1 MEESKRL
8 RLKLTTATEVRR
20 ALTRVSNMV
29 LNGELDPKRANAI
42 ILACNAILSSIRTDE
57 QGKKMAELEELLA
70 ELKRTKTYYKKEK
83 PCKIAYVNR
92 KISKENGK

>member
-57 QGKKMAELEELLA
+57 QGKKMAELEEIA
-70 ELKRTKTYYKKEK
+70 CRVEAYQKRTIRKKNLVK
-83 PCKIAYVNR
+83 
-92 KISKENGK
+92 

>member
-29 LNGELDPKRANAI
+29 LNRELDPKRANAI

-70 ELKRTKTYYKKEK
+70 ELKRTKN
-83 PCKIAYVNR
+83 VL
-92 KISKENGK
+92 

>member
-42 ILACNAILSSIRTDE
+42 ILACNAILSSIRADE

-70 ELKRTKTYYKKEK
+70 ELKRTKN
-83 PCKIAYVNR
+83 VL
-92 KISKENGK
+92 

>member
-20 ALTRVSNMV
+20 VLTRVSNMV

-57 QGKKMAELEELLA
+57 QGKKMSELEELLA
-70 ELKRTKTYYKKEK
+70 ELKRTKN
-83 PCKIAYVNR
+83 VL
-92 KISKENGK
+92 

>member
-42 ILACNAILSSIRTDE
+42 ILASNAILSSIRTDE

-70 ELKRTKTYYKKEK
+70 ELKRTKN
-83 PCKIAYVNR
+83 VL
-92 KISKENGK
+92 

>member
-42 ILACNAILSSIRTDE
+42 ILDCNAILSSIRTDE
-57 QGKKMAELEELLA
+57 QGKKMSELEELLA
-70 ELKRTKTYYKKEK
+70 ELKRTKN
-83 PCKIAYVNR
+83 VL
-92 KISKENGK
+92 

>member
-29 LNGELDPKRANAI
+29 LNGELDPKRPNAI

-70 ELKRTKTYYKKEK
+70 ELKRTKN
-83 PCKIAYVNR
+83 VL
-92 KISKENGK
+92 

>member
-20 ALTRVSNMV
+20 ALTRVSNRV

-70 ELKRTKTYYKKEK
+70 ELKRTKN
-83 PCKIAYVNR
+83 VL
-92 KISKENGK
+92 

>member
-57 QGKKMAELEELLA
+57 QGKKMAELAELLA
-70 ELKRTKTYYKKEK
+70 ELKRTKN
-83 PCKIAYVNR
+83 VL
-92 KISKENGK
+92 

>member
-57 QGKKMAELEELLA
+57 QGEKMAELEELLA
-70 ELKRTKTYYKKEK
+70 ELKRTKN
-83 PCKIAYVNR
+83 VL
-92 KISKENGK
+92 

>member
-20 ALTRVSNMV
+20 ALTRESNMV

-70 ELKRTKTYYKKEK
+70 ELKRTKN
-83 PCKIAYVNR
+83 VL
-92 KISKENGK
+92 

>member
-29 LNGELDPKRANAI
+29 LNGEFDPKRANAI

-70 ELKRTKTYYKKEK
+70 ELKRTKN
-83 PCKIAYVNR
+83 VL
-92 KISKENGK
+92 

>member
-29 LNGELDPKRANAI
+29 LNGELAPKRANAI

-70 ELKRTKTYYKKEK
+70 ELKRTKN
-83 PCKIAYVNR
+83 VL
-92 KISKENGK
+92 

>member
-57 QGKKMAELEELLA
+57 RGKKMAELEELLA
-70 ELKRTKTYYKKEK
+70 ELKRTKN
-83 PCKIAYVNR
+83 VL
-92 KISKENGK
+92 

>member
-29 LNGELDPKRANAI
+29 LNGGLDPKRANAI

-70 ELKRTKTYYKKEK
+70 ELKRTKN
-83 PCKIAYVNR
+83 VL
-92 KISKENGK
+92 

>member
-29 LNGELDPKRANAI
+29 LNG
-42 ILACNAILSSIRTDE
+42 
-57 QGKKMAELEELLA
+57 
-70 ELKRTKTYYKKEK
+70 
-83 PCKIAYVNR
+83 
-92 KISKENGK
+92 

>member
-1 MEESKRL
+1 MTTCRKGDKLEESKRL

-70 ELKRTKTYYKKEK
+70 ELKRTKN
-83 PCKIAYVNR
+83 VL
-92 KISKENGK
+92 

>member
-8 RLKLTTATEVRR
+8 LLKLTTATEVRR

-70 ELKRTKTYYKKEK
+70 ELKRTKN
-83 PCKIAYVNR
+83 VL
-92 KISKENGK
+92 

>member
-29 LNGELDPKRANAI
+29 LNGELDPKRAYAI

-70 ELKRTKTYYKKEK
+70 ELKRTKN
-83 PCKIAYVNR
+83 VL
-92 KISKENGK
+92 

>member
-57 QGKKMAELEELLA
+57 QGKKMTELEELLA
-70 ELKRTKTYYKKEK
+70 ELKRTKN
-83 PCKIAYVNR
+83 VL
-92 KISKENGK
+92 

>member
-42 ILACNAILSSIRTDE
+42 ILACNAILSSIRMDE
-57 QGKKMAELEELLA
+57 QGKKMSELEELLA
-70 ELKRTKTYYKKEK
+70 ELKRTKN
-83 PCKIAYVNR
+83 VL
-92 KISKENGK
+92 

>member
-29 LNGELDPKRANAI
+29 LNGELAPKRATAI

-70 ELKRTKTYYKKEK
+70 ELKRTKN
-83 PCKIAYVNR
+83 VL
-92 KISKENGK
+92 